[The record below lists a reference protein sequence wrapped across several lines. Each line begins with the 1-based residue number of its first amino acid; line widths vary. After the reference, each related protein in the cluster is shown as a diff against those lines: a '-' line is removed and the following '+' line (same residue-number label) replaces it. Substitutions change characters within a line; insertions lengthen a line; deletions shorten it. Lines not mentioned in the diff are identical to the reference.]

1 MRHALPNKS
10 LIALAIA
17 GASLLAAGSA
27 LAENLDFTMI
37 NKTGYP
43 INEVY
48 VSSAATNDWEED
60 VLGRDQLANGERVD
74 IEFDRGSRGCNWD
87 LKVTYEDGES
97 AVWERLNLCEISA
110 VTLRYDRSKG
120 TTWAETK

>member
-1 MRHALPNKS
+1 MHAMFAKR
-10 LIALAIA
+10 
-17 GASLLAAGSA
+17 SLLALTFAGAA
-27 LAENLDFTMI
+27 LFAAAASAENLDFTLE

-60 VLGRDQLANGERVD
+60 VLGRDQLADDDGVE
-74 IEFDRGSRGCNWD
+74 IQFDRGSKGCNWD

-97 AVWERLNLCEISA
+97 AVWERLNLCEISS
-110 VTLRYDRSKG
+110 VTLRYDRNKG
-120 TTWAETK
+120 RTWAETK